1 MGFDRD
7 NLHISVVKRMGG
19 PQELFA
25 DLITQKQDTGKPELQ
40 HTAGARQLAVRLHP
54 DRASS
59 VILLGGAAAV
69 CTGYPLTTALL
80 HG

>member
-25 DLITQKQDTGKPELQ
+25 DLITQKQDTGKLLSRCAPAFNWL
-40 HTAGARQLAVRLHP
+40 LP
-54 DRASS
+54 DRATTCVYSMAPCHVHWLS
-59 VILLGGAAAV
+59 ADHGSAAWVA
-69 CTGYPLTTALL
+69 LTS
-80 HG
+80 